1 MRNANVRELYIT
13 NPEPPCQANK
23 NTNYCIIMNFFLPG
37 LRRVRS
43 PSRVYKYFMNNIW
56 QDAGTRTWL
65 AATAVR
71 CATNELN
78 TVYFRTISVK
88 CFSRYTVLSISVMN
102 LSALLLMSIPGRFGC
117 VSEDLPH
124 PARQLL
130 RVLQTPSPLTP
141 LESSHRKIGLTF

>member
-1 MRNANVRELYIT
+1 MFENCSLRTSLSSKQKYKLLHNNE
-13 NPEPPCQANK
+13 
-23 NTNYCIIMNFFLPG
+23 FFLPG
-37 LRRVRS
+37 LRRSALR
-43 PSRVYKYFMNNIW
+43 PGFYKYFMNNIW

-102 LSALLLMSIPGRFGC
+102 LSALLFDVHSWPFWLRQWGPPPPC
-117 VSEDLPH
+117 P
-124 PARQLL
+124 PAPPRPANPQSANTSGI
-130 RVLQTPSPLTP
+130 VLQKNR
-141 LESSHRKIGLTF
+141 SHFII